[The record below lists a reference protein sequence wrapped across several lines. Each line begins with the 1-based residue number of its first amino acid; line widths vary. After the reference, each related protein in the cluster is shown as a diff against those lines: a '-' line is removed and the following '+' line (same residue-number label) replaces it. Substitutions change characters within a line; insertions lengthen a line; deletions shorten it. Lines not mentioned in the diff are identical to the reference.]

1 MDKLKALLEQNFP
14 NIDFDEEKKL
24 STNGILDS
32 IAMVSIIALIAEEF
46 DVVVTMEYMD
56 PKNFESVETMWKMI
70 EELRA

>member
-70 EELRA
+70 EELQA

>member
-1 MDKLKALLEQNFP
+1 MDKLKVLLEQNFP
-14 NIDFDEEKKL
+14 NIDFDEETKL

-70 EELRA
+70 EELQA

>member
-46 DVVVTMEYMD
+46 DVVVTMEYME

-70 EELRA
+70 EELQA

>member
-14 NIDFDEEKKL
+14 NIDFEEEKKL

-70 EELRA
+70 EELQA

>member
-14 NIDFDEEKKL
+14 NIDFEEEKKL